1 MINGAQYQ
9 QRYAPPAYR
18 PAMGAMRDLT
28 WQDWAMLGGGAVVTA
43 SGLNAVIA
51 GLPSKSR
58 KSVNWIAVAV
68 GAAVTLVGGTTFVS
82 KFQKLVA

>member
-18 PAMGAMRDLT
+18 PAMGAIRDLT
-28 WQDWAMLGGGAVVTA
+28 LTDWAMLGGGAIVTG

-58 KSVNWIAVAV
+58 KSVNWVALLV
-68 GAAVTLVGGTTFVS
+68 GSVVTLVGGTTFIA